1 MLQRQ
6 SSWFGC
12 AQEIARFL
20 RNPRKPVI
28 LAMSRPDAKKN
39 ITTLVKAF
47 GENPTLR
54 ELANLVL
61 IMVRFFNA
69 SLHACHHEHLH
80 YCSRRHC
87 RQAMASMTQ
96 QAGPSRVRMVVEE

>member
-1 MLQRQ
+1 LL
-6 SSWFGC
+6 C
-12 AQEIARFL
+12 AAQEIARFL

-61 IMVRFFNA
+61 IMVRRA
-69 SLHACHHEHLH
+69 RLIWLRPPAC
-80 YCSRRHC
+80 CC
-87 RQAMASMTQ
+87 RQE
-96 QAGPSRVRMVVEE
+96 RLLR